1 MAQIY
6 GTFEIGLIFAIM
18 ALGVYLTFRIL
29 DFPDL
34 TVDGTFTTGGAVAA
48 IMIVAGYPPFFST
61 IMAMIA
67 GFIFGCCTGVL
78 HTKGKINPLLA
89 GILSMI
95 ALYSINLR
103 IMGKPNVALITEET
117 LKQQSKGFFE
127 NTLPFLSTFDII
139 IPMLLVVIIVKL
151 SIDWFLKTDIG
162 LSLRATGDNQRMVRS
177 YSVNTDLTIV
187 IGVGISNGLVAL
199 SGALFAQYQ
208 GTANATMGV
217 GMIIIGLASVI
228 IGEAIFGTRTVKLV
242 TFAVITGAV
251 IYYFAV
257 ALALKVGFNASDL
270 RLLTAIIVIFALVSP
285 KILANIRDKRKKK
298 IRNLQMDQTVT
309 KEMQ

>member
-1 MAQIY
+1 
-6 GTFEIGLIFAIM
+6 
-18 ALGVYLTFRIL
+18 
-29 DFPDL
+29 
-34 TVDGTFTTGGAVAA
+34 VAA
-48 IMIVAGYPPFFST
+48 IMIAAGYPPFFST
-61 IMAMIA
+61 IMAIVA

-103 IMGKPNVALITEET
+103 IMGKPNVALISEET
-117 LKQQSKGFFE
+117 LKQQSRGFFDSF
-127 NTLPFLSTFDII
+127 LPFLITFDII
-139 IPMLLVVIIVKL
+139 IPMLLIIILVKL

-177 YSVNTDLTIV
+177 YSVNTDLTI
-187 IGVGISNGLVAL
+187 ILGVGISNGLVAL
-199 SGALFAQYQ
+199 SGVLFAQYQ

-228 IGEAIFGTRTVKLV
+228 IGEAIFGTRTVKMV
-242 TFAVITGAV
+242 TLAVITGAV

-270 RLLTAIIVIFALVSP
+270 RLITALIVIFALVSP
-285 KILANIRDKRKKK
+285 RIIANIKEKRKRKFH
-298 IRNLQMDQTVT
+298 NLQMDRSVT
-309 KEMQ
+309 KEIQ